1 MARVKPSSFL
11 RNRFG
16 SILRATS
23 PGEIS
28 FFGENPALTQLRRAK
43 SKLKPN
49 AYDDDVIANLKS
61 VDGDFRKPEI
71 ITSPEQQPGFV
82 NFKQPK
88 QSSKKPKVATSS
100 IIATPKMIAN
110 AKMLADAKSF
120 SSRNAKIRAASSSTR
135 RGVDTGMS
143 YNVPTGSEMRE
154 RLMNQRDFFGVRQ
167 LDRMAEEL
175 ARKPKKV
182 SLSANQG
189 TTTPP
194 LNRTNPRI
202 ARNQVYSSSKSV
214 KPVKVEAVDTG
225 MSYDVP
231 TASSAG
237 SVQRTRPPR
246 KAHEYREA
254 MVGALNSGNKS
265 EANRLYGEAVERA
278 LKRGDKDEAELIKN
292 TYWGTVRG
300 EPIAPRQDVKNLRET
315 FDDAYNF
322 AQRNRGDASAQ
333 AEVNRLRGL
342 LAEEK
347 LRQWKRN
354 NRAIDTGMSY
364 NVKNL
369 DESVADAVAQRN
381 RGVAGAQ
388 DEVNRLRPYLF
399 QEYIDRAT
407 RRADVENEPGMSI
420 SALSPQEQRAV
431 RRKMVNALGSNEYSS
446 IPEYTRVSNAKKRMT
461 KRSIKKADYFVNNA
475 PSRLSPGEL
484 GDMRR
489 KNFLAGKSPINDVNI
504 FGWENSQKKDADK
517 WAQYID
523 RLSLIDFKPFYF
535 AQNTS
540 PFDSVYGNSMRQEP
554 ASMLTSNK
562 KMYQSAYGPLKPGS
576 TRGSTAMKRLSKR
589 QAGPKP
595 DKYF

>member
-1 MARVKPSSFL
+1 MARVKRVP
-11 RNRFG
+11 RNRFSG
-16 SILRATS
+16 IFRTTS

-28 FFGENPALTQLRRAK
+28 FFGENPALTQLRRARNK
-43 SKLKPN
+43 RSPN
-49 AYDDDVIANLKS
+49 PRMDAALES
-61 VDGDFRKPEI
+61 VLARTGKPEV
-71 ITSPEQQPGFV
+71 ITSPEQQPGFA
-82 NFKQPK
+82 NFKKPQ
-88 QSSKKPKVATSS
+88 QSKRTISTKTRVNIGNPYNKYPLDSYEPR
-100 IIATPKMIAN
+100 IATPKM
-110 AKMLADAKSF
+110 LADTKPRASAKVSDDKEMLMERYGTTEPYKIALQEYKWDKDAQSKGKLPPTWGWAEP
-120 SSRNAKIRAASSSTR
+120 SSRTRAK
-135 RGVDTGMS
+135 
-143 YNVPTGSEMRE
+143 
-154 RLMNQRDFFGVRQ
+154 
-167 LDRMAEEL
+167 
-175 ARKPKKV
+175 
-182 SLSANQG
+182 
-189 TTTPP
+189 
-194 LNRTNPRI
+194 
-202 ARNQVYSSSKSV
+202 
-214 KPVKVEAVDTG
+214 AVDTG